1 MPRPRIVIVGGGFGG
16 LAAARAFR
24 RAEVDV
30 TLIDRRNHHVFQ
42 PLLYQVATGALSP
55 ANIAVPLRRILRRQ
69 ANVRVLLAEVEDVD
83 LAAREVVLP
92 GSRIGYDHL
101 VVAAGA
107 ANQWFGHDEWARD
120 APGLK
125 SIADATG
132 IRARILRAFEQ
143 AELIEA
149 GPAPRDPE
157 ATRRWL
163 TFAVIGGGPTGV
175 EMAGAIAELARDTLR
190 HDFRA
195 VDTADTRIVLI
206 EGAPHVLPVYPE
218 HLAAKAQRELERLGV
233 TVRTSTFVS
242 AVDAEGVTVRLGAP
256 DAAEEERVDARTVV
270 WAAGV
275 RGVPL
280 GARIAA
286 AAGIEVDR
294 GGRVPVRA
302 DLALEGH
309 PEVSVIGDLA
319 AVTGEDG
326 RPLPGL
332 APVAMQQGR
341 HVARAILDRVA
352 GREPSAFRYA
362 DPGSMA
368 TVGRGFA
375 VFERGRIQ
383 VTGFLGW
390 LGWLFIHLLQIAEF
404 ENR

>member
-24 RAEVDV
+24 RADVDV

-92 GSRIGYDHL
+92 GRRIGYDHL

-125 SIADATG
+125 SIADAIG

-302 DLALEGH
+302 DLTLVGY

-326 RPLPGL
+326 RP
-332 APVAMQQGR
+332 
-341 HVARAILDRVA
+341 
-352 GREPSAFRYA
+352 
-362 DPGSMA
+362 
-368 TVGRGFA
+368 
-375 VFERGRIQ
+375 
-383 VTGFLGW
+383 
-390 LGWLFIHLLQIAEF
+390 
-404 ENR
+404 